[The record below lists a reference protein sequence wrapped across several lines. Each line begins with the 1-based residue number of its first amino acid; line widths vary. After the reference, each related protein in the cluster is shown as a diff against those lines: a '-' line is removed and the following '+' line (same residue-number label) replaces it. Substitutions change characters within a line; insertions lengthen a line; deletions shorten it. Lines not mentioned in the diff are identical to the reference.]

1 MITIILIM
9 QKVLPENRCFIDICV
24 CSLGYVRRSPSPVP
38 VPSETQKPASALR
51 AFQE

>member
-24 CSLGYVRRSPSPVP
+24 CSLGYVRRPPSP